1 MFLIAFHRMTA
12 NHSWATCR
20 ESKDSA
26 WISYTKVCGINIK
39 LWKTRSEPPKNIH
52 LVPGSFLRVSLLDL
66 VLKLRFLPDVKGA
79 AFSQDLASFQLEI
92 IKSRWR
98 VC

>member
-26 WISYTKVCGINIK
+26 WISYTKVCGIHIK
-39 LWKTRSEPPKNIH
+39 LANKIRASQKHTFSTWEFPESESFGSCVKVEIPP
-52 LVPGSFLRVSLLDL
+52 R
-66 VLKLRFLPDVKGA
+66 
-79 AFSQDLASFQLEI
+79 
-92 IKSRWR
+92 
-98 VC
+98 C